1 MSDPIPGRVGV
12 TDAGKTLERQDLLP
26 GVMDAT
32 QRRRR
37 PTGAP
42 PALPRSI
49 GLSGKL
55 WLSLCVALL
64 VWVPAALAFPAVERF
79 ADRADTWFLEQLAQL
94 RTGWLTTVADRVDRL
109 GSGWTLTIVIS
120 VTIVAL
126 LAFRRWRH
134 LFVLLASVA
143 VVEIVGTILYTNFAR
158 PRPFG
163 VTIIGR
169 WAGFSMPSLPVA
181 VFAAFL
187 IGVAYTLVVPGRPRT
202 IAKWV
207 IGLLVAAFAGS
218 RLYLASDHPSD
229 VIVAV
234 TLGVAIPLV
243 AFRFFTPNSVFPVAY
258 RRGKTAHLD
267 VGGRRGEA
275 IKRAVH
281 DQLGVEVLE
290 VGHIGLA
297 GSGGSTP
304 IRLEVASAEPGEQY
318 LFAKL
323 YAMSH
328 VRSDRWYK
336 LGRTIL
342 YGRLEDESSFQSVRR
357 LCEYE
362 DYAARLLR
370 DHGIPT
376 AKSYGIVELTPE
388 REYLLVT
395 EFFDDA
401 LEIGDATLDDQ
412 LIDESLMIVRKLWDA
427 GLAHRDIKPANLL
440 VRDGHVLLIDVAFV
454 QVRPSPWRQAVDL
467 ANMML
472 VLAVRTQAERV
483 YRRALRVFTRD
494 DIAEAFAAARGVA
507 SPSQLRAVLKKDG
520 RDLIEEF
527 RALGPPRRP
536 IALQRWSV
544 RRVALAGGLVLAL
557 VIAISQLATM
567 LRPAHDVNVSAS
579 PDCGTTDLMVLVAQS
594 VPSATLLPCVAT
606 MPAGFELDDVHVR
619 RGETTF
625 SLDSDVAGKRA
636 VEVRL
641 APRGE
646 CGRRGARQM
655 PTDEPGTE
663 RFDRAEPGEPLRS
676 VRTYTFRGGCVT
688 YTYAFEPAGTGA
700 QLAAAEQAL
709 AFQPRASLVRAV
721 ARRTDLKLCGAG
733 VRCPGG
739 DGS

>member
-1 MSDPIPGRVGV
+1 MSDHTAVGV
-12 TDAGKTLERQDLLP
+12 GPESTTPREDLLP
-26 GVMDAT
+26 GPMDASR
-32 QRRRR
+32 RRRR
-37 PTGAP
+37 PTGAAP
-42 PALPRSI
+42 PLPRSI

-55 WLSLCVALL
+55 WLALCIVLL
-64 VWVPAALAFPAVERF
+64 IWVPAALAFPVIERI
-79 ADRADTWFLEQLAQL
+79 ANRSDAWFLRLVAEL
-94 RTGWLTTVADRVDRL
+94 RTEWLTTVADRIDRL
-109 GSGWTLTIVIS
+109 GSGWTLTIVIGA
-120 VTIVAL
+120 TIVAL

-134 LFVLLASVA
+134 LFVLLGSVA
-143 VVEIVGTILYTNFAR
+143 VVEILGQILYANFQR

-169 WAGFSMPSLPVA
+169 WAGFSMPSLPVM

-202 IAKWV
+202 VAKWT
-207 IGLLVAAFAGS
+207 IGVLVASYVGA
-218 RLYLASDHPSD
+218 RLYLAVDHPSD
-229 VIVAV
+229 VIVGVA
-234 TLGVAIPLV
+234 LGVALPLL
-243 AFRFFTPNSVFPVAY
+243 AFRFFTPNSVFPVQY
-258 RRGKTAHLD
+258 KRGKTAHLD

-275 IKRAVH
+275 IRRAVQ

-290 VGHIGLA
+290 VGHVGLA

-304 IRLEVASAEPGEQY
+304 IKLRVRGTEDGSEY

-370 DHGIPT
+370 DHGIAT
-376 AKSYGIVELTPE
+376 AKSYGIVELTPDK
-388 REYLLVT
+388 EYLLVT

-401 LEIGDATLDDQ
+401 QEIGDATIDDQ
-412 LIDESLMIVRKLWDA
+412 VIDEALMIVRQLWDA
-427 GLAHRDIKPANLL
+427 GVAHRDIKPANVL
-440 VRDGHVLLIDVAFV
+440 VRHDHVVLIDVAFV

-483 YRRALRVFTRD
+483 YRRALRVFTAD

-507 SPSQLRAVLKKDG
+507 SPTQLRTALKQDG

-527 RALGPPRRP
+527 RALGPARRP
-536 IALQRWSV
+536 ITIQRWSV
-544 RRVALAGGLVLAL
+544 RRVALALGLVVVL
-557 VIAISQLATM
+557 VIAVSQLATM
-567 LRPAHDVNVSAS
+567 LRPAHDVKLSAS
-579 PDCGTTDLMVLVAQS
+579 PSCGTSDVMVLVAQS
-594 VPSATLLPCVAT
+594 VPSATLVPCVAT
-606 MPAGFELDDVHVR
+606 LPAGFEFDDVHVQ
-619 RGETTF
+619 RGHTTF
-625 SLDSDVAGKRA
+625 SLDSDLAGKHA
-636 VEVRL
+636 VVVSL

-646 CGRRGARQM
+646 CRVRGAEQVRS
-655 PTDEPGTE
+655 DEVGAERYDAAPGAAPSARGV
-663 RFDRAEPGEPLRS
+663 RF
-676 VRTYTFRGGCVT
+676 YTFPGGCVSYEFSFT
-688 YTYAFEPAGTGA
+688 RATRA
-700 QLAAAEQAL
+700 LVAAADEAL
-709 AFQPRASLVRAV
+709 AFQRRSTLVRAV
-721 ARRTDLKLCGAG
+721 DHRTDLELCGAG
-733 VRCPGG
+733 VHCPGG